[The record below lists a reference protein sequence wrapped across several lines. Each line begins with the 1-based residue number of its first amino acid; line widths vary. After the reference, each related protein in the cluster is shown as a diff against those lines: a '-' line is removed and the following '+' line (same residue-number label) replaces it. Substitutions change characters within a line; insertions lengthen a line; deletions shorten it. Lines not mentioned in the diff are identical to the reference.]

1 MRFFLM
7 VLLLLLQGCGI
18 YSFSGISLP
27 PEAKTFSLRVQ
38 SDISLGPPDL
48 AMRLQQ
54 QLGDVLVQRTTLKQ
68 VNTQE
73 GLQLEGSIKRFAY
86 TSIAPTQGSQG
97 GKGYQAAME
106 RLTIEVQLSYI
117 NPYDQDTSFSKKT
130 LVQYADMDASANKS
144 SEETRLIDD
153 IFEKLVEDIFTE
165 TIAGW

>member
-1 MRFFLM
+1 MTWSKRHFSL
-7 VLLLLLQGCGI
+7 VLLFPLLQGCGI
-18 YSFSGISLP
+18 YSFSGTSLP

-54 QLGDVLVQRTTLKQ
+54 QLGDALVQRTTLKQ

-86 TSIAPTQGSQG
+86 TSIAPTQSGRG

-106 RLTIEVQLSYI
+106 RLTIEVQLNYT
-117 NPYDQDTSFSKKT
+117 NPYNQDTSFSKKMF
-130 LVQYADMDASANKS
+130 V
-144 SEETRLIDD
+144 
-153 IFEKLVEDIFTE
+153 
-165 TIAGW
+165 